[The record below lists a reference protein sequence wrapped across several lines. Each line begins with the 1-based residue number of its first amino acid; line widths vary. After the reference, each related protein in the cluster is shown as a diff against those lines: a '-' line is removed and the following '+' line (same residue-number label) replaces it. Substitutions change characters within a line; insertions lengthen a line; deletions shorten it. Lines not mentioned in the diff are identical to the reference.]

1 MIKASTLGH
10 SGIGEPATSTS
21 GRITNRINCPIAIR
35 PNMMLATRNP
45 VICDLIVFSLDVGL
59 IGLMGQSQSHKSYKS
74 HKQTGKCHSSD
85 FFFEKCLIAIGESGC
100 GHSPFAHAC
109 RTARRAGLEGRRAI
123 GSLRPRR
130 GSAGTAGLAL
140 GPVAHS
146 IIGPVA
152 GPHPTG
158 T

>member
-85 FFFEKCLIAIGESGC
+85 FFSRSVSLQLESQAVVTL
-100 GHSPFAHAC
+100 HLRMRAE
-109 RTARRAGLEGRRAI
+109 RRAE
-123 GSLRPRR
+123 
-130 GSAGTAGLAL
+130 
-140 GPVAHS
+140 PV
-146 IIGPVA
+146 
-152 GPHPTG
+152 
-158 T
+158 